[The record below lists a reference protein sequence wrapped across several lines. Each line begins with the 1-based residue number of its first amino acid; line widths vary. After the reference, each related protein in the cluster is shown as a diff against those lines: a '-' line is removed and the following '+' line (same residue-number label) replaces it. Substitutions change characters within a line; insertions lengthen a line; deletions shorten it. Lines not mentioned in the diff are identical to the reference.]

1 MTRAGNTERE
11 EPTMTT
17 PTNPFD
23 TMVPPTNIDALVGQ
37 YVKLRDKIKAAD
49 DAHKEKMAPAKGY
62 LEKLNNA
69 LLAQLQTIGADSAKT
84 PHGTAYQTIKRTA
97 SIADSSEFRG
107 FVIENRAWDMA
118 DWKAN
123 APAVEEYL
131 TENQVL
137 PPGVNLNSVTV
148 VGVRRA

>member
-1 MTRAGNTERE
+1 MS
-11 EPTMTT
+11 
-17 PTNPFD
+17 NPFEAM
-23 TMVPPTNIDALVGQ
+23 TPPANIDALVGQ
-37 YVKLRDKIKAAD
+37 YVKLRDKIKESD

-62 LEKLNNA
+62 LERLNNA

-97 SIADSSEFRG
+97 SIADGNEFRG
-107 FVIENRAWDMA
+107 FVIENRAWDIA

-131 TENQVL
+131 KEHQVL
-137 PPGVNLNSVTV
+137 PPGVNLSSVTV